1 MPFAPPTSQADS
13 GAYAYPLLIKQLL
26 HTPLAVRPEQ
36 EIVYGDNVRYDYRT
50 LNARISQLAGLLQSL
65 GVKPGDV
72 VAVMDWDSH
81 RYLESYF
88 AVPMI
93 GAVLMMVNIRLAPEQ
108 IAYTLNHSGARVILA
123 NREFLP
129 VLEGIDEHLPD
140 LRTRVLLDDEG
151 GALPDG
157 FATEYEAGLRS
168 TEPVSKFPD
177 FDENSRA
184 TMFYTTGTTG
194 LPKGVYFSHR
204 QLVLHSLAAMA
215 ALGSAPTQ
223 GRLHRDDVYMPI
235 TPMFHVHAWGVPYV
249 ATLMGIKQVY
259 PGRYLPGRL
268 LELIAREKVTFSHC
282 VPTILHMLLGH
293 PAAADTDLSRWKV
306 IIGGAALPRVLAQQ
320 ALARG
325 IDIFGGYGMSETCPV
340 LTLAQIDPEA
350 LAGTDEELSLRT
362 KAGIPIP
369 LVDLRIVD
377 EDMNDVAHDGI
388 ATGEVVVRAP
398 WLTQAYLHN
407 PEASAA
413 LWAGGY
419 LHTGDIGNID
429 VGGYLRVTDRIKD
442 VIKTGGEWISSL
454 ALEDIIALHP
464 AVSEVAVIG
473 IADAKWGERP
483 LPLVVRHPD
492 CEVTEAEIIELVAAR
507 SRAGD
512 ISRYA
517 IPERIRFVDAIARTS
532 VGKINKKKLR
542 DLHDMQ
548 ASQDIVAGTGK
559 K

>member
-1 MPFAPPTSQADS
+1 MSSAPTPDAH
-13 GAYAYPLLIKQLL
+13 AYPLLIKQLL
-26 HTPLAVRPEQ
+26 LMPLAVSPGQ
-36 EIVYGDNVRYDYRT
+36 EIVYGDQVRFDYRT
-50 LNARISQLAGLLQSL
+50 LQARIGQLAGLLTSM
-65 GVKPGDV
+65 GVSHGDT
-72 VAVMDWDSH
+72 VAVMDWDSN
-81 RYLESYF
+81 RYLEAYF

-93 GAVLMMVNIRLAPEQ
+93 GAVLMMVNVRLAPEQ

-129 VLEGIDEHLPD
+129 LLDAIDEQLPD
-140 LRTRVLLDDEG
+140 LRTRILLDDAG
-151 GALPDG
+151 GPLPPG
-157 FATEYEAGLRS
+157 FATEYEAGLRGA
-168 TEPVSKFPD
+168 TPVVRFPD
-177 FDENSRA
+177 FDENARA
-184 TMFYTTGTTG
+184 TVFYTTGTTG

-215 ALGSAPTQ
+215 ALGGAPRQ

-235 TPMFHVHAWGVPYV
+235 TPMFHVHAWGLPYV
-249 ATLMGIKQVY
+249 ATAMGIRQVY
-259 PGRYLPGRL
+259 PGRYLPAKL
-268 LELIAREKVTFSHC
+268 LALIAREKVTFSHC
-282 VPTILHMLLGH
+282 VPTILHMLLEH
-293 PAAADTDLSRWKV
+293 PDAAQTDLEGWKV
-306 IIGGAALPRVLAQQ
+306 IIGGAALPRALAQR

-325 IDIFGGYGMSETCPV
+325 IDIFGGYGMSETCPL
-340 LTLAQIDPEA
+340 LTIAQIDVDSV
-350 LAGTDEELSLRT
+350 TDADEVLSLRT
-362 KAGIPIP
+362 KAGIPVP

-377 EDMNDVAHDGI
+377 PDMGDVVHDGV

-398 WLTQAYLHN
+398 WLTQGYLHN
-407 PEASAA
+407 PDASAA

-429 VGGYLRVTDRIKD
+429 ESGYLRVTDRIKD

-473 IADAKWGERP
+473 ITDTKWGERP
-483 LPLVVRHPD
+483 LPLVVRKPGTH
-492 CEVTEAEIIELVAAR
+492 VAEAEIIELIAAR

-517 IPERIRFVDAIARTS
+517 IPERVNFVDAIERTS

-542 DLHDMQ
+542 GLHDP
-548 ASQDIVAGTGK
+548 ATDSGRG
-559 K
+559 

>member
-1 MPFAPPTSQADS
+1 MSLATSPDQAES
-13 GAYAYPLLIKQLL
+13 STYAYPLLIKQLL
-26 HTPLAVRPEQ
+26 HTPLATNPDQ
-36 EIVYGDNVRYDYRT
+36 EIVYGDKVRFDYRT
-50 LNARISQLAGLLQSL
+50 LQARIGQLAGLLTSL
-65 GVKPGDV
+65 GVKPGDT
-72 VAVMDWDSH
+72 VAVMDWDSN

-93 GAVLMMVNIRLAPEQ
+93 GAVLMTVNIRLAPEQ
-108 IAYTLNHSGARVILA
+108 IAYTLNHSSARVILA

-129 VLEGIDEHLPD
+129 VLESIEEQLPD
-140 LRTRVLLDDEG
+140 LRTRVLLDDEAG
-151 GALPDG
+151 PLPDG
-157 FATEYEAGLRS
+157 FATEYEAGLRGA
-168 TEPVSKFPD
+168 EPVRNFPD
-177 FDENSRA
+177 FDENTRA

-194 LPKGVYFSHR
+194 LPKGVFFSHR

-215 ALGSAPTQ
+215 ALGSAPKQ

-235 TPMFHVHAWGVPYV
+235 TPMFHVHAWGMPYV
-249 ATLMGIKQVY
+249 ATLLGIKQVY
-259 PGRYLPGRL
+259 PGRYLPGKL
-268 LELIAREKVTFSHC
+268 LDLIAREKVTFSHC

-293 PAAADTDLSRWKV
+293 PTAADTDLHGWKV
-306 IIGGAALPRVLAQQ
+306 IIGGAALPRALAQQ

-325 IDIFGGYGMSETCPV
+325 IDIFGGYGMSETCPL
-340 LTLAQIDPEA
+340 LTLAQIDVDA

-362 KAGIPIP
+362 KAGIPVP
-369 LVDLRIVD
+369 LVELRIVD
-377 EDMNDVAHDGI
+377 EAMNEVAHDGV

-398 WLTQAYLHN
+398 WLTQGYLHN
-407 PEASAA
+407 PEASKT

-429 VGGYLRVTDRIKD
+429 GGGYLRVTDRIKD

-454 ALEDIIALHP
+454 ALEDIIAMHP
-464 AVSEVAVIG
+464 AINEVAVIG

-483 LPLVVRHPD
+483 LPLVVRHAGST
-492 CEVTEAEIIELVAAR
+492 VTEAEIIELVAAR

-517 IPERIRFVDAIARTS
+517 IPDRVSFVDSIERTS

-542 DLHDMQ
+542 SLHDLPV
-548 ASQDIVAGTGK
+548 DPAGG
-559 K
+559 

>member
-1 MPFAPPTSQADS
+1 MSFAADAS
-13 GAYAYPLLIKQLL
+13 SAESSAYAYPLLIKQLL
-26 HTPLAVRPEQ
+26 HTPLAVNPDQ
-36 EIVYGDNVRYDYRT
+36 EIVYGDRVRFDYRT
-50 LNARISQLAGLLQSL
+50 LRARIGQLAGLLTSL
-65 GVKPGDV
+65 GVKPGDT
-72 VAVMDWDSH
+72 VAVMDWDSN

-93 GAVLMMVNIRLAPEQ
+93 GAVLMTVNIRLAPEQ

-129 VLEGIDEHLPD
+129 VLESIEEQLPD
-140 LRTRVLLDDEG
+140 LRTRVLLDDEAG
-151 GALPDG
+151 PLPAG
-157 FATEYEAGLRS
+157 FATEYEAGLRGA
-168 TEPVSKFPD
+168 EPVRNFPD
-177 FDENSRA
+177 FDENTRA

-194 LPKGVYFSHR
+194 LPKGVFFSHR

-215 ALGSAPTQ
+215 ALGSAPKQ

-235 TPMFHVHAWGVPYV
+235 TPMFHVHAWGMPYV
-249 ATLMGIKQVY
+249 ATLLGIKQVY
-259 PGRYLPGRL
+259 PGRYLPGKL

-293 PAAADTDLSRWKV
+293 PTAADTDLHGWKV
-306 IIGGAALPRVLAQQ
+306 IIGGAALPRALAQQ

-325 IDIFGGYGMSETCPV
+325 IDIFGGYGMSETCPL
-340 LTLAQIDPEA
+340 LTLAQIDVDA
-350 LAGTDEELSLRT
+350 MAGTDEELSLRT
-362 KAGIPIP
+362 KAGIPVP
-369 LVDLRIVD
+369 LVELRIVD
-377 EDMNDVAHDGI
+377 EEMNEVAHDGI

-398 WLTQAYLHN
+398 WLTQGYLHN
-407 PEASAA
+407 PEASET

-429 VGGYLRVTDRIKD
+429 SGGYLRVTDRIKD

-454 ALEDIIALHP
+454 ALEDIIAMHP
-464 AVSEVAVIG
+464 AVNEVAVIG

-483 LPLVVRHPD
+483 LPLVVRHLGS
-492 CEVTEAEIIELVAAR
+492 EVSEAEIIELVAAR

-517 IPERIRFVDAIARTS
+517 IPDRVSFVDAIERTS

-542 DLHDMQ
+542 SLHDLT
-548 ASQDIVAGTGK
+548 ANPAGG
-559 K
+559 